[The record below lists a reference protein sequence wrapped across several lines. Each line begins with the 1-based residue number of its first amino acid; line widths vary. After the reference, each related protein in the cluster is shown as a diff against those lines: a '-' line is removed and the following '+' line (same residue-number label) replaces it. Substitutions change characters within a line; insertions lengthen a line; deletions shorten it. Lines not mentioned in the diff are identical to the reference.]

1 MLVRAMVF
9 LLNIFMLTS
18 CGQGWIV
25 SGIEVTPSDTS
36 SNTVFIEI
44 LDKDSVVHWYH
55 GTIYEDSNWCY
66 RHDELEDIR
75 IK

>member
-1 MLVRAMVF
+1 MLVRVMTF
-9 LLNIFMLTS
+9 LLIMSGIPS
-18 CGQGWIV
+18 CSQGWIV